1 MEEGGAP
8 EQYQRCVRKV
18 QEGPGFL
25 YFARLLSFESLSK
38 KSELIETTTFFIAPL
53 LQYLIVLTYLK
64 KISKLGY

>member
-25 YFARLLSFESLSK
+25 YFARLLSLENLSR
-38 KSELIETTTFFIAPL
+38 KSELFETTTFFIAPL
-53 LQYLIVLTYLK
+53 LQYVIVLTYLK